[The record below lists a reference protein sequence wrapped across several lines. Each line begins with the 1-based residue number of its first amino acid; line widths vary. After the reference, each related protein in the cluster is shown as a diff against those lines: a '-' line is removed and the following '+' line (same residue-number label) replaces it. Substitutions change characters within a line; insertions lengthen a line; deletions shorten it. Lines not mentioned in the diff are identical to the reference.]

1 MLSEVSAVKEIS
13 EEEGVLSLMS
23 SSGNVS
29 VKSGVFVVVGVFWN
43 DDIYLDM
50 LVLWTVFQ
58 LLLTSA

>member
-1 MLSEVSAVKEIS
+1 VKEIS